1 MATACTGS
9 GRPPLSVSCSG
20 ALSETYVAG
29 EFTGRDITTIASDGA
44 LAVWPRLL
52 ARRPTPTR
60 RVGATRSRRWW
71 PMPFVAV
78 RDLNVYYELQGSG
91 PRLLYISGSGGDL
104 RSKPSVFDGTLP
116 ERFELLA
123 YDQRGLGQTGGPAG
137 DYTMADYAE
146 DANGLLEALGWDR
159 CLVIGVSFGGMV
171 AQEFALRHPERVER
185 LVLACTSP
193 GGPLPSYPLH
203 EFQGL
208 APRERAVASLLVS
221 DTRSAALREADP
233 ERFERM
239 IQDSL
244 ARMAVGA
251 GEAGRAE
258 GSARQL
264 EARRH
269 HDTFERLGSLTMPVY
284 ICGG

>member
-1 MATACTGS
+1 
-9 GRPPLSVSCSG
+9 
-20 ALSETYVAG
+20 
-29 EFTGRDITTIASDGA
+29 
-44 LAVWPRLL
+44 
-52 ARRPTPTR
+52 
-60 RVGATRSRRWW
+60 
-71 PMPFVAV
+71 MPFVAV
-78 RDLNVYYELQGSG
+78 RGLNVYYERQGTA

-104 RSKPSVFDGTLP
+104 RSKPSVFDGPLGA
-116 ERFELLA
+116 EFDLLA

-269 HDTFERLGSLTMPVY
+269 HDTFERHGSLTMPVY
-284 ICGG
+284 ICGGRYDGIAAPANLEAMHKEIAGSTMELFEGGHLFLLQDRAAWPKVIAFLLG